1 MRVFWYVFL
10 GLIILVMFDKLL
22 VMYGFD
28 EDMYIFLG
36 LKREKLKDKEDILV
50 VEKECEKV

>member
-1 MRVFWYVFL
+1 MFL

>member
-28 EDMYIFLG
+28 EDMFIFLG
-36 LKREKLKDKEDILV
+36 LKSEKLKDKEDILV
-50 VEKECEKV
+50 VEKESEKV

>member
-22 VMYGFD
+22 VIYGFD

-50 VEKECEKV
+50 VEKESEKV

>member
-50 VEKECEKV
+50 VEKESEKV

>member
-22 VMYGFD
+22 DMYGLD
-28 EDMYIFLG
+28 EDMYIFFG
-36 LKREKLKDKEDILV
+36 LKWEKLKDKEDILV
-50 VEKECEKV
+50 VEKESEKV